1 MDFLLLRFATEGAFP
16 PSPGPPATPFPSGF
30 ALKRGTAEGEGSA
43 EQAGGVPADHGVGC
57 PEPSQGKGKAKQEER
72 EGAGHSLCRDSGAL
86 RVKGSRGC
94 PVGRDR
100 ERPRSPRCSPHGA
113 EKKPGKGLLE
123 VKKTQKKS
131 KKSCYFQELGCIRQG
146 LASRCAGL
154 MCPSALGTSR
164 QLRRV
169 WGRILG
175 NGF

>member
-100 ERPRSPRCSPHGA
+100 ERPRSPRCSSQGA
-113 EKKPGKGLLE
+113 EKTPGKGLLE
-123 VKKTQKKS
+123 VKKTQKKAKNPAIS
-131 KKSCYFQELGCIRQG
+131 KSWDVSDKAWL
-146 LASRCAGL
+146 LAVRG
-154 MCPSALGTSR
+154 
-164 QLRRV
+164 
-169 WGRILG
+169 
-175 NGF
+175 